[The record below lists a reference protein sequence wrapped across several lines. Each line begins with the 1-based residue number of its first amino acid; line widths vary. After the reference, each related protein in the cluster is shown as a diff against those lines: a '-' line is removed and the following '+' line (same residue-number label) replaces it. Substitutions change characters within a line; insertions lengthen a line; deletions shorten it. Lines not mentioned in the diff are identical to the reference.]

1 MATKELS
8 SELCAAMLACAGDG
22 IECDELER
30 ISTLFVDNYLADDAR
45 EATLKGMPGCGE
57 VGAPGSVSF
66 VVSQG
71 RARSTERTVLIAA
84 GAVAGAAVL
93 ALLLLVAVVARTV
106 RRRKRSPPA
115 PATVELEPGTLKLDL
130 AAAPEVA
137 IA

>member
-45 EATLKGMPGCGE
+45 EATLKWMPRSKGE

-71 RARSTERTVLIAA
+71 KASSTKRTPTLLIATGA
-84 GAVAGAAVL
+84 GGAGGPISGGKISGGP
-93 ALLLLVAVVARTV
+93 ALGS
-106 RRRKRSPPA
+106 KIP
-115 PATVELEPGTLKLDL
+115 
-130 AAAPEVA
+130 
-137 IA
+137 